1 VKGIKVTEDNV
12 MQLIYDYT
20 HWKYEKETMEAFD
33 KCDWD
38 LEFDDEEHIYKQ
50 YFTWFIIRW
59 RNPISN
65 KTVLEEFA
73 EYIDDKDLRKK
84 ILKMSDVR
92 YLKLQVTKNDGK
104 FIYAKDSNNNRYKL
118 STFDKSNIHYYKAGK
133 NIECY
138 IFPWED
144 HYRIIGI
151 VKIYGREVDELV
163 NYLEKFMEEMYE
175 NRISVIIRENS
186 TLKSILNQLPADYID
201 EICTTLHISKKDK
214 KKNKI
219 DRIVSILTTDK
230 VNDIIDSLPNDAKD
244 ALLSI
249 AKKGGIISYNR
260 MVKLYGGKDIIS
272 SKQPH
277 TPAGILRIHGLL
289 IVGRIIKNNRFY
301 RVAVI
306 PKDVLR
312 VIRL

>member
-1 VKGIKVTEDNV
+1 MKGIKVTEDNV

-20 HWKYEKETMEAFD
+20 HWKYEKEMMEAFD
-33 KCDWD
+33 ECDWN
-38 LEFDDEEHIYKQ
+38 LEFDNEEHIYKQ

-59 RNPISN
+59 RNPINN

-118 STFDKSNIHYYKAGK
+118 STFDKGHIHYYKTGRT
-133 NIECY
+133 IECY

-175 NRISVIIRENS
+175 NRLSVIIRENS
-186 TLKSILNQLPADYID
+186 TLKSILNRLPADYIN
-201 EICTTLHISKKDK
+201 EICTTLYIR
-214 KKNKI
+214 
-219 DRIVSILTTDK
+219 RI
-230 VNDIIDSLPNDAKD
+230 
-244 ALLSI
+244 
-249 AKKGGIISYNR
+249 R
-260 MVKLYGGKDIIS
+260 R
-272 SKQPH
+272 
-277 TPAGILRIHGLL
+277 RI
-289 IVGRIIKNNRFY
+289 R
-301 RVAVI
+301 
-306 PKDVLR
+306 
-312 VIRL
+312 